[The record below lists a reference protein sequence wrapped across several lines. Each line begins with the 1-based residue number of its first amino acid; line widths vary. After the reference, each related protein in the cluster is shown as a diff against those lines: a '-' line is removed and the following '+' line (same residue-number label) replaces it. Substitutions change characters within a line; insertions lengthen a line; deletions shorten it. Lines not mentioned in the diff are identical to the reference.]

1 VKVRVGLDQKD
12 PRIVPDMGVR
22 VAFLGQKSSPA
33 RPRPRACCCR
43 RRRSSSAG
51 RQERGLRGRERQ
63 GGRAPVVPAAQDV
76 GAMKLVPD
84 GVQAGERVVV
94 SPPPALQD
102 GASVAIEE
110 GR

>member
-1 VKVRVGLDQKD
+1 MLL
-12 PRIVPDMGVR
+12 PPAAIVQREGGKNV
-22 VAFLGQKSSPA
+22 VFVVENGKAA
-33 RPRPRACCCR
+33 ERA
-43 RRRSSSAG
+43 
-51 RQERGLRGRERQ
+51 
-63 GGRAPVVPAAQDV
+63 VVPAAQDV

-84 GVQAGERVVV
+84 GVKAGERVVV

>member
-1 VKVRVGLDQKD
+1 VVFVIENGK
-12 PRIVPDMGVR
+12 
-22 VAFLGQKSSPA
+22 AA
-33 RPRPRACCCR
+33 ERAV
-43 RRRSSSAG
+43 
-51 RQERGLRGRERQ
+51 L
-63 GGRAPVVPAAQDV
+63 PAAQDV

-84 GVQAGERVVV
+84 GVKAGERVVV